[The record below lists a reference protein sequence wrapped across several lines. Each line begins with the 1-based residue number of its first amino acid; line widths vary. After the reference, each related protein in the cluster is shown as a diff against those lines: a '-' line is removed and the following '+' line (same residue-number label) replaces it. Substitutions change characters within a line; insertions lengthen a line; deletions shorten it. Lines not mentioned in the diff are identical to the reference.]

1 MGDELHMAESG
12 YLEATTVR
20 EALQEGVGFLSR
32 MGVPSARIDAELLLG
47 MVLRQSR
54 EGLYLNGDGMLKT
67 GEREL
72 YDQALWRRGQR
83 EPLAYITGEREF
95 WSLDFIVSPHVL
107 VPRPETECLVEVAVE
122 HARHFDAN
130 LPLKILDLG
139 TGSGVVA
146 VSLTMELGDSQV
158 WATDVSVEALKVAE
172 VNADRHRVRGKIRFL
187 QGDLYQPF
195 AVEPVFFH
203 MVVSNPP
210 YVLRGEIENLSPEVR
225 DWEPRC
231 ALDGGVDGLDLYR
244 RIIEQGHCYLVDEG
258 LMVLE
263 IGAFMGEEVSRLFAR
278 ADRYSVASVYRDYAG
293 RDRVV
298 VARKFPSNK

>member
-1 MGDELHMAESG
+1 
-12 YLEATTVR
+12 
-20 EALQEGVGFLSR
+20 
-32 MGVPSARIDAELLLG
+32 
-47 MVLRQSR
+47 
-54 EGLYLNGDGMLKT
+54 
-67 GEREL
+67 
-72 YDQALWRRGQR
+72 
-83 EPLAYITGEREF
+83 
-95 WSLDFIVSPHVL
+95 VL
-107 VPRPETECLVEVAVE
+107 VPRPETECLVEVAVK

-172 VNADRHRVRGKIRFL
+172 VNADRHRVREKIRFL

-210 YVLRGEIENLSPEVR
+210 YVLRGEIENLPPEIR

-244 RIIEQGHCYLVDEG
+244 RIVERGHCYLVDEG

-278 ADRYSVASVYRDYAG
+278 AGRYSAASVYRDYAG

-298 VARKFPSNK
+298 VARKLPSNK